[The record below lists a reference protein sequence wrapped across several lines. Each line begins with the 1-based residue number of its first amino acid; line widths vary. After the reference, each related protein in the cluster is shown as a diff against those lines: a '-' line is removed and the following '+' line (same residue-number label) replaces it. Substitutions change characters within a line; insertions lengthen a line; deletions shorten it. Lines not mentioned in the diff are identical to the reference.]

1 MKCYLI
7 FIYKLNKFTDKTN
20 LISIPSLLSS
30 PTRTSAL
37 FNLISSLSLFTI
49 NSVEVRPV
57 LK

>member
-30 PTRTSAL
+30 PTRTYAL